1 MLELIARIPEDKL
14 RHYMVGSIAAALGGL
29 HSVAAGAMLCA
40 AVAIGKEVYDRVS
53 KRGTPDLMDAVWTL
67 AGGAV
72 VVVPL
77 AVWRSGA
84 LL

>member
-1 MLELIARIPEDKL
+1 MLDLLARIPEDKL

-53 KRGTPDLMDAVWTL
+53 KRGTPELLDAVWTL
-67 AGGAV
+67 AGALPV
-72 VVVPL
+72 L
-77 AVWRSGA
+77 APQVITAGFV
-84 LL
+84 L

>member
-1 MLELIARIPEDKL
+1 MLDLLARIPEDKL

-53 KRGTPDLMDAVWTL
+53 KRGTPDFLDAVWTL
-67 AGGAV
+67 AGALPV
-72 VVVPL
+72 L
-77 AVWRSGA
+77 APQVITAGFV
-84 LL
+84 L